1 MTRAQLKP
9 YAGSPQ
15 PVRVPRIAEGGPVGP
30 RGVAFLRRV
39 RAARGAYRINRN
51 VDRDA
56 LDRTLSGGFVRRSNV
71 DHDAVFLTDAG
82 AAYLDRLMRVE

>member
-15 PVRVPRIAEGGPVGP
+15 PARVQRIAEGGPVGP

-39 RAARGAYRINRN
+39 RAACGAYRINRN

-56 LDRTLSGGFVRRSNV
+56 LDRTLSGGFVRR
-71 DHDAVFLTDAG
+71 DAFDRDSVQLTEAG
-82 AAYLDRLMRVE
+82 ADYLDRLMRVD